1 MFAEYRVM
9 SVSAMPGFGLLAV
22 MQLSSIPGWRWA
34 VALSV
39 VVFIVLLTRWI
50 VERWAIGRARRLSA
64 HHGVRRWVL
73 HTATSPY
80 DAIAGALDESGLIEV
95 LQAELGPSR
104 RLRWGFDP
112 YALRFSAFL
121 LAGIVALVIIF
132 SGVPVGLIT
141 PSLAPAVIVLYDRFG
156 GDRLLPFRVRDMVL
170 TPVERRFVGWT
181 GARTFDP
188 ASSTLSLILP
198 LRGRYVY
205 VVCHDGRRAAA
216 RVVSIPRL
224 LEILT
229 ER

>member
-1 MFAEYRVM
+1 MLAEYRISLMPMVPILGM
-9 SVSAMPGFGLLAV
+9 WGVLQNWLNPVPKWTVSLTFM
-22 MQLSSIPGWRWA
+22 I
-34 VALSV
+34 VA
-39 VVFIVLLTRWI
+39 IVASRFFL
-50 VERWAIGRARRLSA
+50 ERWAIGRARRLA
-64 HHGVRRWVL
+64 ADHGVRRWVL

-112 YALRFSAFL
+112 YASRFAAVASAIIL
-121 LAGIVALVIIF
+121 ILSMAMPGATAGLVLAFVF
-132 SGVPVGLIT
+132 
-141 PSLAPAVIVLYDRFG
+141 PAVIVLYDRFG

-205 VVCHDGRRAAA
+205 VVCHDSRRAAA

>member
-1 MFAEYRVM
+1 MFAEYRI
-9 SVSAMPGFGLLAV
+9 
-22 MQLSSIPGWRWA
+22 SSIAVVPALGMWGVLQNWLNPVPKWTVSLTFMI
-34 VALSV
+34 VALV
-39 VVFIVLLTRWI
+39 ATRWI
-50 VERWAIGRARRLSA
+50 VERWAIGRSRRLA
-64 HHGVRRWVL
+64 ADHGVRRWVL
-73 HTATSPY
+73 HTATSPH

-104 RLRWGFDP
+104 RFRWGFDP
-112 YALRFSAFL
+112 HASRFAAVASAFILILWTSMPGTSFAIVLSL
-121 LAGIVALVIIF
+121 L
-132 SGVPVGLIT
+132 T
-141 PSLAPAVIVLYDRFG
+141 PAVIVLYDRFG